1 MTEKQIKK
9 PRKRHAPVY
18 IESLDEAKYN
28 LPRDQIKFDPFA
40 FRS

>member
-1 MTEKQIKK
+1 MRGTAM
-9 PRKRHAPVY
+9 HLLTMNAPVY